1 MNFAGRLSLKAIRFR
16 NRTSRLRQCGLSQ
29 HGAVLPA
36 HASRSYTPPNPARTL
51 TASKAEAGL
60 KRQAAAAA
68 MYSVSLAISAATL
81 LLHTASAQLEFCNRQ
96 CQQSQR
102 ESLQLLYSQTSG
114 HKWQHTDGWTTSP
127 CGSACDSWPQHCSW
141 SGVHCCLPVG
151 VLGSGTPA
159 FPSNAAVNCTMVGG
173 VVALLMGNQHLHGAM
188 TEEVWPALGA
198 SLKYLDLSGVDQMTL
213 CVPLW
218 THLLQT
224 RTPLFTQGCC
234 PVS

>member
-1 MNFAGRLSLKAIRFR
+1 LLISFTSRLKRFALATEPR
-16 NRTSRLRQCGLSQ
+16 RLRQCRISQ

-36 HASRSYTPPNPARTL
+36 QANRSNTPPNPARTL
-51 TASKAEAGL
+51 TASKSEAGL
-60 KRQAAAAA
+60 KRQAVAAA
-68 MYSVSLAISAATL
+68 MCSVSLAILAATL
-81 LLHTASAQLEFCNRQ
+81 VLHTASAQLEFCNSQ

-127 CGSACDSWPQHCSW
+127 CGSACNSWPQHCSW

-173 VVALLMGNQHLHGAM
+173 VVALLMGNQHLHGDM

-198 SLKYLDLSGVDQMTL
+198 SLKYLDLSGVDQTIL
-213 CVPLW
+213 CILLF
-218 THLLQT
+218 TEMLQT
-224 RTPLFTQGCC
+224 KTPLPTEGCC